1 MHPRLVNVMD
11 PAAEW
16 DVYVG
21 RGNCPRRGPSG
32 RTRFGNPW
40 TVARYGHEAMTRYLD
55 HVENLLKT
63 VPAFGAAVRE
73 LRGKVLGCWCVGR
86 YPCCHGEVL
95 ARLADAVDMLAEL
108 VLIRADVLARLYPQ
122 GELFGA
128 SARAATS
135 THEED

>member
-1 MHPRLVNVMD
+1 MHPRLVNV
-11 PAAEW
+11 ATAGAEW

-21 RGNCPRRGPSG
+21 RGNCPRRGPAG

-40 TVARYGHEAMTRYLD
+40 PVARYGVDAMKRYLD
-55 HVENLLKT
+55 HVEKLLKT

-108 VLIRADVLARLYPQ
+108 VLIRADLLARLEPQ
-122 GELFGA
+122 AELFGA
-128 SARAATS
+128 PARAS
-135 THEED
+135 TTASHED